1 MPDPPRT
8 WATDRPVSLAVGR
21 RMVAVARSG
30 EEYFAIEDVC
40 THDGAELTG
49 GEIEG
54 AEIIC
59 PRHGARF
66 CLRTGEA
73 LTPPAYEPVRV
84 FATKIE
90 VDICGYA
97 QTDAVASRRGA
108 GHRQPAGGLR
118 ARVDAPRQY
127 RGARDGERIVHRNLI
142 PDLILVSPAE
152 RAWAPPR
159 SSPTACELDAKQ
171 VQCARELYLATP
183 ETTWRLLARCD
194 PAPCVIS

>member
-1 MPDPPRT
+1 MPDLSDLGDGETR
-8 WATDRPVSLAVGR
+8 SLAVGR

-30 EEYFAIEDVC
+30 DEYFAIEDVC

-84 FATKIE
+84 FATKI
-90 VDICGYA
+90 DDGRLWI
-97 QTDAVASRRGA
+97 
-108 GHRQPAGGLR
+108 R
-118 ARVDAPRQY
+118 AD
-127 RGARDGERIVHRNLI
+127 
-142 PDLILVSPAE
+142 
-152 RAWAPPR
+152 
-159 SSPTACELDAKQ
+159 
-171 VQCARELYLATP
+171 
-183 ETTWRLLARCD
+183 
-194 PAPCVIS
+194 